1 MNALSH
7 EALQLL
13 DFLCA
18 VHARRGMRVK
28 RLKRFADSVR
38 VERLRDAALIRWHS
52 LEPTPWAF
60 HDWQTRQSCA
70 ENQTERKCL
79 LETPAQLPALAGP
92 SEPPAPAAV
101 DGGGG
106 ADARCGAASP
116 PNARGFYSDTAPR
129 QLLREIELFC
139 AEAKMPVTALGRRAC
154 ADPALCN
161 RLKRAHSVKQSTVEK
176 VRSFIQSARAEAAAC
191 PPAPVRAEG
200 PAFSS
205 RTPAHNHKRKG
216 PPTMAERARR
226 FEEQRNN
233 RGTSGDEGRG
243 STRAPAVGLANGPND
258 TKRRRPDTAASP
270 RFDEY
275 PGACGTPREG
285 PAAAESTAASR
296 TTGRAPLHGPA
307 VRSCPAPSGL
317 STRPSGA
324 ELADS
329 LVRWCEGSGA
339 SQIRLSLHLFGSQS
353 GIRTLRESKRPKQA
367 TIDKVTAFLA
377 NPVAPERLPERPRPR
392 CSARRSSYSANTAG
406 SERGAKIAAAI
417 RRGIRKQAAKALD
430 AGEDGRNAAVR
441 GAMIEIAEQRADQ
454 ARLADP
460 VEQAKLLIRRSGY
473 RCFDARVELG
483 EKKGKGKFFVG
494 SRLVDE
500 VGLFAFAERLKA
512 RAA

>member
-18 VHARRGMRVK
+18 VHAQRGMRVK
-28 RLKRFADSVR
+28 RLKRFADNVR
-38 VERLRDAALIRWHS
+38 AERLRDAALIRWHS

-60 HDWQTRQSCA
+60 HDWLTRQSCA
-70 ENQTERKCL
+70 ENETERKCL

-154 ADPALCN
+154 ADPDLCN
-161 RLKRAHSVKQSTVEK
+161 RLRRAHSVKQSTVDR

-205 RTPAHNHKRKG
+205 RTPAHNHKRRG
-216 PPTMAERARR
+216 PPTMEERARR
-226 FEEQRNN
+226 FEEQRHSPGKHARAD
-233 RGTSGDEGRG
+233 RGAGDE
-243 STRAPAVGLANGPND
+243 P
-258 TKRRRPDTAASP
+258 RP
-270 RFDEY
+270 
-275 PGACGTPREG
+275 
-285 PAAAESTAASR
+285 
-296 TTGRAPLHGPA
+296 
-307 VRSCPAPSGL
+307 L

-353 GIRTLRESKRPKQA
+353 GIRTLRESKRPKQT
-367 TIDKVTAFLA
+367 TIDKVTVFLA
-377 NPVAPERLPERPRPR
+377 DPVAPERLPERPRPR
-392 CSARRSSYSANTAG
+392 GSVRRSTYSANTAG

-441 GAMIEIAEQRADQ
+441 GAMVEIAEQRADQ

-500 VGLFAFAERLKA
+500 AGLFAFAERLKA

>member
-7 EALQLL
+7 EELRLL

-18 VHARRGMRVK
+18 VHAQRGMRVK
-28 RLKRFADSVR
+28 RLKRFADNVR
-38 VERLRDAALIRWHS
+38 AERLRDAALIRWHS

-106 ADARCGAASP
+106 ADARCGAASSP
-116 PNARGFYSDTAPR
+116 DARGFYSDTAPR

-139 AEAKMPVTALGRRAC
+139 AEAKMPVTALGKRAC

-161 RLKRAHSVKQSTVEK
+161 RLRRAHSVSQSTVDK

-226 FEEQRNN
+226 FEEQRHSPA
-233 RGTSGDEGRG
+233 RHARADSGAGDE
-243 STRAPAVGLANGPND
+243 P
-258 TKRRRPDTAASP
+258 RP
-270 RFDEY
+270 
-275 PGACGTPREG
+275 
-285 PAAAESTAASR
+285 
-296 TTGRAPLHGPA
+296 
-307 VRSCPAPSGL
+307 L

-324 ELADS
+324 EIADS

-353 GIRTLRESKRPKQA
+353 GIRTLRESKRPKRA
-367 TIDKVTAFLA
+367 TIDRIAAFLA
-377 NPVAPERLPERPRPR
+377 DPVDPGDLPARPPQPYRAPRLNP
-392 CSARRSSYSANTAG
+392 NTAG
-406 SERGAKIAAAI
+406 STAGARIAAGI
-417 RRGIRKQAAKALD
+417 KRSIRKKAAAALD
-430 AGEDGRNAAVR
+430 AGISPAHAGNNSAIR
-441 GAMIEIAEQRADQ
+441 GAMIEVAENRAAQ
-454 ARLADP
+454 ARSLDP
-460 VEQAKLLIRRSGY
+460 VEQAKTLIRQRGY
-473 RCFDARVELG
+473 PCFDARVSLG
-483 EKKGKGKFFVG
+483 ERNGKGKFFIG
-494 SRLVDE
+494 NRLVDE
-500 VGLFAFAERLKA
+500 DGLMEYADRLRA